1 MSWYIKDG
9 LLENIAIPNI
19 KGVGYK
25 WVTWNMTR
33 NDTPNK
39 LNNSKLDDKGSIW
52 INNNRSN

>member
-9 LLENIAIPNI
+9 LLENIAILNI

-25 WVTWNMTR
+25 CVTWNMTR

-52 INNNRSN
+52 I